1 MEIRAS
7 VGWLGVTLCCISS
20 LGGVHHV
27 DTFVFF
33 LASWRSTE
41 GRGGLAGSGNCFN
54 TAVVRCVT
62 LALLVINFFSQ

>member
-1 MEIRAS
+1 MVRS
-7 VGWLGVTLCCISS
+7 DSLLHQL
-20 LGGVHHV
+20 LGGGSPCGHV
-27 DTFVFF
+27 FVFF

-62 LALLVINFFSQ
+62 LALLVIIFFSQ